1 MRTIMLTRARAG
13 REGKKRYDTVSYRV
27 TLAAMSPEQVYAKR
41 WWTLGVLCVSLLVV
55 GLDNTILNVAIPTL
69 QHELAA
75 TQGQIEWI
83 IDSYVLVFAGLLLTA
98 GALGDKFGRR
108 RALTC
113 GLLVFGFAS
122 VLSGL
127 SGSATMLIASR
138 ALMGVGGA
146 LIMPSTLSILTNVF
160 PPHERGR
167 AIAIW
172 AGVSGLGIGIGPIA
186 GGALL
191 EHFWW
196 GSIFFVNIPVVI
208 GAIVAGRFLVPESRD
223 EHAPRIDPLGALLSI
238 AGLGAVV
245 FAIIEAPIKGWTSP
259 ETLGAGAV
267 GLVVLGLFVL
277 VEARSDHPMLP
288 VEFFRNPRFSAGSGA
303 VTLAFF
309 ALFGTTLLL
318 TQYQQIV
325 RGYDPLQAGIRVL
338 PVALALV
345 AFAPRSAAM
354 AARFGTKRVVAS
366 GLTVL
371 AITLASLRLFEVG
384 TPYWKLGL
392 VYFFMGAGMAHVVAP
407 STEAIMGS
415 LPRNRAG
422 VGSAVNDTTRQVG
435 GALGVAILGS
445 LLHSAYGAHVRP
457 VLAAIP
463 AERRA
468 EAADSIVKTIQV
480 AQETLGPAGAGP
492 VIRGAQVAFTD
503 AMGTVAL
510 VAAAFALLGAVG
522 VALFLPARGR
532 DEAAELAE
540 LGLPEPETAAV
551 P

>member
-1 MRTIMLTRARAG
+1 
-13 REGKKRYDTVSYRV
+13 
-27 TLAAMSPEQVYAKR
+27 MSPEQQVYAKR

-69 QHELAA
+69 QERLGA

-83 IDSYVLVFAGLLLTA
+83 IDSYVLVFAGLLLTM

-108 RALTC
+108 RALTY
-113 GLLVFGFAS
+113 GLVAFGAAS
-122 VLSGL
+122 VLSAF
-127 SGSATMLIASR
+127 SGSATMLIATR
-138 ALMGVGGA
+138 ALMGVGAA

-160 PPHERGR
+160 PPAERGK

-186 GGALL
+186 GGLLL

-196 GSIFFVNIPVVI
+196 GSIFLVNVPVVVA
-208 GAIVAGRFLVPESRD
+208 AIVAGRFLVPESKDDR
-223 EHAPRIDPLGALLSI
+223 APRLDPVGALLSI
-238 AGLGAVV
+238 LGLSALV
-245 FAIIEAPIKGWTSP
+245 FAIIEAPIRGWLSA

-267 GLVVLGLFVL
+267 GIVILGFFVVG
-277 VEARSDHPMLP
+277 ESRSDHPMLP
-288 VEFFRNPRFSAGSGA
+288 VEFFKNPRFSAGSGA

-325 RGYDPLQAGIRVL
+325 RGYSAFQAGIRVL

-345 AFAPRSAAM
+345 AFAPNSAKM

-366 GLTVL
+366 GLTLL
-371 AITLASLRLFEVG
+371 AVTLASLRLFEVG
-384 TPYWKLGL
+384 TPYWKLGV
-392 VYFFMGAGMAHVVAP
+392 VYFLMGAGMAHVVAP
-407 STEAIMGS
+407 STEAIMGA

-445 LLHSAYGAHVRP
+445 LLSSAYAAHIKP
-457 VLAAIP
+457 AIAHLPAA
-463 AERRA
+463 AQA
-468 EAADSIVKTIQV
+468 EARDSIVKTLFV
-480 AQETLGPAGAGP
+480 ADGDPALAH
-492 VIRGAQVAFTD
+492 AAKVAFTD

-510 VAAAFALLGAVG
+510 VAAAFALLGALAV
-522 VALFLPARGR
+522 VLFLPAQGR
-532 DEAAELAE
+532 EEVAELE
-540 LGLPEPETAAV
+540 SLGLPEAEEAGV
-551 P
+551 R

>member
-1 MRTIMLTRARAG
+1 
-13 REGKKRYDTVSYRV
+13 
-27 TLAAMSPEQVYAKR
+27 MSPEQQQVYDKR
-41 WWTLGVLCVSLLVV
+41 WWTLGVLCGSLLVV
-55 GLDNTILNVAIPTL
+55 GLDNTILNVAIPRL
-69 QHELAA
+69 QHELNA

-83 IDSYVLVFAGLLLTA
+83 IDSYVLVFAGLLLTM

-108 RALTC
+108 RALTY
-113 GLLVFGFAS
+113 GLVVFGIGS
-122 VLSGL
+122 VWSAF
-127 SGSATMLIASR
+127 SGSANALIAAR

-160 PPHERGR
+160 PPSERGR

-186 GGALL
+186 GGLLL

-196 GSIFFVNIPVVI
+196 GAIFLVNIPVAVA
-208 GAIVAGRFLVPESRD
+208 AIVAGRFLVPESRD
-223 EHAPRIDPLGALLSI
+223 EHAPRIDPLGAVLSI
-238 AGLGAVV
+238 AGLSAVV

-259 ETLGAGAV
+259 ETLGVGAL
-267 GLVVLGLFVL
+267 GLVILGLFVV

-288 VEFFRNPRFSAGSGA
+288 VEFFKNPRFSAGSGA

-318 TQYQQIV
+318 TQYQQVV
-325 RGYDPLQAGIRVL
+325 RGYSALGAGLRVL

-345 AFAPRSAAM
+345 AFAPRSAAL

-371 AITLASLRLFEVG
+371 AITLAGLRLFEVG

-392 VYFFMGAGMAHVVAP
+392 LYFFMGAGMAHVVAP

-445 LLHSAYGAHVRP
+445 LLHSAYASHVRP
-457 VLAAIP
+457 VLGAIP

-468 EAADSIVKTIQV
+468 EAADSIVRTIQV
-480 AQETLGPAGAGP
+480 ARETLGPERAGP
-492 VIRGAQVAFTD
+492 VVEGARVAFTD

-522 VALFLPARGR
+522 VALFLPAQGR
-532 DEAAELAE
+532 EEADELESLGLPAPEAAE
-540 LGLPEPETAAV
+540 V
-551 P
+551 

>member
-1 MRTIMLTRARAG
+1 
-13 REGKKRYDTVSYRV
+13 
-27 TLAAMSPEQVYAKR
+27 MSPEQVYAKR

-55 GLDNTILNVAIPTL
+55 SLDNTILNVAIPTL
-69 QHELAA
+69 QDRLGA

-83 IDSYVLVFAGLLLTA
+83 IDSYVLVFAGLLLTM

-108 RALTC
+108 RALML
-113 GLLVFGFAS
+113 GLVAFGAAS
-122 VLSGL
+122 VFSAF
-127 SGSATMLIASR
+127 SGSANVLIAAR

-160 PPHERGR
+160 PPAERGR

-172 AGVSGLGIGIGPIA
+172 AGVSGLGVGIGPIV
-186 GGALL
+186 GGLLL
-191 EHFWW
+191 EHYWW
-196 GSIFFVNIPVVI
+196 GAIFLVNIPIVI
-208 GAIVAGRFLVPESRD
+208 GALVASRFLVPESRD
-223 EHAPRIDPLGALLSI
+223 EHAPRLDPLGALLSI
-238 AGLGAVV
+238 AGLSALV
-245 FAIIEAPIKGWTSP
+245 FAIIEAPIRGWTSP
-259 ETLGAGAV
+259 ETLVGAAV
-267 GLVVLGLFVL
+267 GIAILGLFVL
-277 VEARSDHPMLP
+277 QESRTDHPMLP

-325 RGYDPLQAGIRVL
+325 RGYSALQAGIRVL

-345 AFAPRSAAM
+345 AFAPNSAKM
-354 AARFGTKRVVAS
+354 AARFGTKRVVAT
-366 GLTVL
+366 GLTML
-371 AITLASLRLFEVG
+371 ALTLASLRLFEVG

-392 VYFFMGAGMAHVVAP
+392 VYFLMGVGMAHVVAP

-445 LLHSAYGAHVRP
+445 LLSSAYATHIRPAIAHLPEPVR
-457 VLAAIP
+457 L
-463 AERRA
+463 
-468 EAADSIVKTIQV
+468 EARDSIVKTIAV
-480 AQETLGPAGAGP
+480 ANGDPAVVHA
-492 VIRGAQVAFTD
+492 AKVAFTD

-510 VAAAFALLGAVG
+510 VASGFALLAAIAV
-522 VALFLPARGR
+522 VLFLPAQGR
-532 DEAAELAE
+532 EEIEEYAAA
-540 LGLPEPETAAV
+540 GLPEPEAAAL
-551 P
+551 

>member
-1 MRTIMLTRARAG
+1 
-13 REGKKRYDTVSYRV
+13 
-27 TLAAMSPEQVYAKR
+27 MSPEQVYAKR

-69 QHELAA
+69 QERLGA

-83 IDSYVLVFAGLLLTA
+83 IDSYVLVFAGLLLTM
-98 GALGDKFGRR
+98 GALGDRFGRR
-108 RALTC
+108 RALTQ
-113 GLLVFGFAS
+113 GLLVFGAGS
-122 VLSGL
+122 VVSAF
-127 SGSATMLIASR
+127 SGSASVLIASR
-138 ALMGVGGA
+138 ALMGVGAA

-160 PPHERGR
+160 PAKERGR

-186 GGALL
+186 GGLLL

-196 GSIFFVNIPVVI
+196 GAVFLVNVPVVVA
-208 GAIVAGRFLVPESRD
+208 AIAAGRFLVPESRD
-223 EHAPRIDPLGALLSI
+223 ENASRLDPLGALLSI
-238 AGLGAVV
+238 AALTAIV
-245 FAIIEAPIKGWTSP
+245 FAIIEAPIRGWTSP
-259 ETLGAGAV
+259 VTLGSFAA
-267 GLVVLGLFVL
+267 GLVLLGFFVAG
-277 VEARSDHPMLP
+277 EARSDHPMLP
-288 VEFFRNPRFSAGSGA
+288 VEFFANPRFSAGSGA

-325 RGYDPLQAGIRVL
+325 RGYSALAAGVRVL

-345 AFAPRSAAM
+345 VFAPNSAKL

-371 AITLASLRLFEVG
+371 SVTLASLRLFEVG
-384 TPYWKLGL
+384 TPYWKLGV

-407 STEAIMGS
+407 STEAIMGA

-422 VGSAVNDTTRQVG
+422 IGSAVNDTTRQVG

-445 LLHSAYGAHVRP
+445 LLHSAYASHIAP

-468 EAADSIVKTIQV
+468 EASDSIVKTMKV
-480 AQETLGPAGAGP
+480 ARETMGSGAGP
-492 VIRGAQVAFTD
+492 VIDGARVAFTD

-510 VAAAFALLGAVG
+510 VAAAFALLGAVA
-522 VALFLPARGR
+522 VALFLPAQGR
-532 DEAAELAE
+532 DEAAELAG
-540 LGLPEPETAAV
+540 LGLPEHEV
-551 P
+551 VG

>member
-1 MRTIMLTRARAG
+1 
-13 REGKKRYDTVSYRV
+13 
-27 TLAAMSPEQVYAKR
+27 MSPEQVYAKR
-41 WWTLGVLCVSLLVV
+41 WWTLAVLCVSLLVV

-69 QHELAA
+69 QHELGA

-108 RALTC
+108 RALTT
-113 GLLVFGFAS
+113 GLAIFGLAS
-122 VLSGL
+122 FVSAF
-127 SGSATMLIASR
+127 SGSANALIWAR
-138 ALMGVGGA
+138 ALMGIGAA

-172 AGVSGLGIGIGPIA
+172 AGVSGLGVGIGPIA
-186 GGALL
+186 GGLLL

-196 GSIFFVNIPVVI
+196 GSIFFVNIPVVVV
-208 GAIVAGRFLVPESRD
+208 AIVAGKFLVPESKDDR
-223 EHAPRIDPLGALLSI
+223 APRLDPLGALLSI
-238 AGLGAVV
+238 LGLGALV

-259 ETLGAGAV
+259 ETLGAGALGIV
-267 GLVVLGLFVL
+267 VLVVFVV
-277 VEARSDHPMLP
+277 VEARSDHAMLP
-288 VEFFRNPRFSAGSGA
+288 IEFFKNPRFSAGSGA
-303 VTLAFF
+303 VTLVFF

-325 RGYDPLQAGIRVL
+325 RGYSALEAGIRVL

-345 AFAPRSAAM
+345 AFAPRSAAV
-354 AARFGTKRVVAS
+354 AARFGTKRVVAG
-366 GLTVL
+366 GLTLV
-371 AITLASLRLFEVG
+371 AVTLASLRLFEVG

-392 VYFFMGAGMAHVVAP
+392 VYFFMGLGMAHVVAP

-445 LLHSAYGAHVRP
+445 LLHSAYAAHVRP
-457 VLAAIP
+457 ILTALP

-468 EAADSIVKTIQV
+468 EAADSLVKTMQV
-480 AQETLGPAGAGP
+480 ANETLGRAAAEP

-510 VAAAFALLGAVG
+510 VAAGFALLGALAV
-522 VALFLPARGR
+522 VLFLPAQGR
-532 DEAAELAE
+532 EEAGELAA
-540 LGLPEPETAAV
+540 LGLPEPAEAGAR
-551 P
+551 

>member
-1 MRTIMLTRARAG
+1 
-13 REGKKRYDTVSYRV
+13 
-27 TLAAMSPEQVYAKR
+27 MSPDEQVYAKR

-55 GLDNTILNVAIPTL
+55 GLDNTILNVAIPRL
-69 QHELAA
+69 QTELHA

-83 IDSYVLVFAGLLLTA
+83 IDSYVLVFAGLLLTM

-108 RALTC
+108 RALTV
-113 GLLVFGFAS
+113 GLLIFGAGS
-122 VLSGL
+122 VLSAF
-127 SGSATMLIASR
+127 SGSANVLIATR

-160 PPHERGR
+160 PPAERGR

-186 GGALL
+186 GGLLL

-196 GSIFFVNIPVVI
+196 GSIFLVNIPVVV
-208 GAIVAGRFLVPESRD
+208 GAIAAGRFLVPESKD
-223 EHAPRIDPLGALLSI
+223 QHASRLDPAGALLSI
-238 AGLGAVV
+238 VGLTALV
-245 FAIIEAPIKGWTSP
+245 FAIIEAPSRGWVSV
-259 ETLGAGAV
+259 ETLGVGAL
-267 GLVVLGLFVL
+267 GLLIIGLFVRN
-277 VEARSDHPMLP
+277 EARSDHPMLP
-288 VEFFRNPRFSAGSGA
+288 VEFFKNPRFSAGSGA

-318 TQYQQIV
+318 TQYQQLV
-325 RGYDPLQAGIRVL
+325 RGYSALGAGVRVL
-338 PVALALV
+338 PVAVALV
-345 AFAPRSAAM
+345 VFAPNSAKM
-354 AARFGTKRVVAS
+354 AARFGTKNVVAG

-371 AITLASLRLFEVG
+371 ALTLASLRLFGVD

-407 STEAIMGS
+407 ATEAIMGS

-445 LLHSAYGAHVRP
+445 LLSSAYAHHVAP
-457 VLAAIP
+457 VLASLP
-463 AERRA
+463 PGSRG
-468 EAADSIVKTIQV
+468 EASDSIVKTFAV
-480 AQETLGPAGAGP
+480 AERVGGANTAA
-492 VIRGAQVAFTD
+492 VLHGAKVAFTD

-510 VAAAFALLGAVG
+510 VAAGFALLGALAVM
-522 VALFLPARGR
+522 LFLPAKGR
-532 DEAAELAE
+532 DEELELATI
-540 LGLPEPETAAV
+540 GLPEPEDALR
-551 P
+551 

>member
-1 MRTIMLTRARAG
+1 
-13 REGKKRYDTVSYRV
+13 
-27 TLAAMSPEQVYAKR
+27 MSPEQQVYAKR

-69 QHELAA
+69 QERLGA

-83 IDSYVLVFAGLLLTA
+83 IDSYVLVFAGLLLTC

-108 RALTC
+108 RALTV
-113 GLLVFGFAS
+113 GLVIFGLAS
-122 VLSGL
+122 VASAF
-127 SGSATMLIASR
+127 SGSANALIASR
-138 ALMGVGGA
+138 ALMGIGGA

-160 PPHERGR
+160 PAHERGK

-172 AGVSGLGIGIGPIA
+172 AGVSGLGVGIGPIA

-196 GSIFFVNIPVVI
+196 GAIFLVNIPVVI
-208 GAIVAGRFLVPESRD
+208 AAIVAGRFLVPESKD
-223 EHAPRIDPLGALLSI
+223 DHAPRLDPLGAVLSI
-238 AGLGAVV
+238 AGLSAIV

-259 ETLGAGAV
+259 VTLTSFAIG
-267 GLVVLGLFVL
+267 VVILGLFV
-277 VEARSDHPMLP
+277 VSEARSDHPMLP
-288 VEFFRNPRFSAGSGA
+288 IEFFRNPRFSAGSGA

-318 TQYQQIV
+318 VQYQQLV
-325 RGYDPLQAGIRVL
+325 RGYDALGSGIRVL
-338 PVALALV
+338 PVAVALV
-345 AFAPRSAAM
+345 AFAPRSAAL

-366 GLTVL
+366 GLFVL
-371 AITLASLRLFEVG
+371 AVTLASLRLFEVG

-407 STEAIMGS
+407 ATEAIMGA

-445 LLHSAYGAHVRP
+445 LLSSAYAAHIAP
-457 VLAAIP
+457 VLKALP

-468 EAADSIVKTIQV
+468 EARDSIGKTMQV
-480 AQETLGPAGAGP
+480 ARETLGADALP
-492 VIRGAQVAFTD
+492 VIQQARVAFTD

-510 VAAAFALLGAVG
+510 VAAAFALLGALAV
-522 VALFLPARGR
+522 VLFLPAQGR
-532 DEAAELAE
+532 EEIGELE
-540 LGLPEPETAAV
+540 SLGLEHEPEEVDA
-551 P
+551 

>member
-1 MRTIMLTRARAG
+1 
-13 REGKKRYDTVSYRV
+13 
-27 TLAAMSPEQVYAKR
+27 MSPEQVYAKR

-55 GLDNTILNVAIPTL
+55 SLDNTILNVAIPTL
-69 QHELAA
+69 QDELHA
-75 TQGQIEWI
+75 TQGDIEWI
-83 IDSYVLVFAGLLLTA
+83 IDSYVLVFAGLLLTM
-98 GALGDKFGRR
+98 GAIGDKFGRR
-108 RALTC
+108 RALTY
-113 GLLVFGFAS
+113 GLVVFGIAS
-122 VLSGL
+122 VVSAF
-127 SGSATMLIASR
+127 SGSANVLIGAR

-160 PPHERGR
+160 PPAERGR

-172 AGVSGLGIGIGPIA
+172 AGVSGLGVGIGPIA
-186 GGALL
+186 GGLLL

-208 GAIVAGRFLVPESRD
+208 AAIVAARFLVPESKD
-223 EHAPRIDPLGALLSI
+223 QHAPRLDPLGALLSI
-238 AGLGAVV
+238 AGLGALV
-245 FAIIEAPIKGWTSP
+245 FAIIEAPVRGWTSP
-259 ETLGAGAV
+259 QTLGAGAAGIV
-267 GLVVLGLFVL
+267 ILVLFV
-277 VEARSDHPMLP
+277 VSEARSDHPMLP
-288 VEFFRNPRFSAGSGA
+288 IEFFKNPRFSAGSGS

-325 RGYDPLQAGIRVL
+325 RGYTALQAGIRVL

-345 AFAPRSAAM
+345 AFAPRSAKM

-371 AITLASLRLFEVG
+371 SITLASLRLFEVD
-384 TPYWKLGL
+384 TPYWKLGV

-407 STEAIMGS
+407 ATEAIMGA

-445 LLHSAYGAHVRP
+445 LLHSAYLAHVRP
-457 VLAAIP
+457 VLQALP

-468 EAADSIVKTIQV
+468 EAADSLVETMRV
-480 AQETLGPAGAGP
+480 AQETLGPNAAG

-510 VAAAFALLGAVG
+510 VAAAFAALGALAV
-522 VALFLPARGR
+522 VLFLPAQGR
-532 DEAAELAE
+532 EEVEELDA
-540 LGLPEPETAAV
+540 LGLDAEPDRV
-551 P
+551 SS

>member
-1 MRTIMLTRARAG
+1 
-13 REGKKRYDTVSYRV
+13 
-27 TLAAMSPEQVYAKR
+27 MSPEQQIYAKR

-69 QHELAA
+69 QQRLDA
-75 TQGQIEWI
+75 TQSQIEWI
-83 IDSYVLVFAGLLLTA
+83 IDSYVLVFAGLLLTM
-98 GALGDKFGRR
+98 GAIGDKFGRR
-108 RALTC
+108 RALTY
-113 GLLVFGFAS
+113 GLVIFGLGS
-122 VLSGL
+122 VTSAF
-127 SGSATMLIASR
+127 SGSANALIASR

-160 PPHERGR
+160 PPAERGR

-172 AGVSGLGIGIGPIA
+172 AGVSGLGVGVGPIA

-196 GSIFFVNIPVVI
+196 GSIFLVNIPVVI
-208 GAIVAGRFLVPESRD
+208 GAIVAGRFLVPESRH
-223 EHAPRIDPLGALLSI
+223 ENAPRLDPLGAVLSI
-238 AGLGAVV
+238 AGLTAIV
-245 FAIIEAPIKGWTSP
+245 FAIIEAPIHGWLHPVTIASF
-259 ETLGAGAV
+259 AV
-267 GLVVLGLFVL
+267 GVVIVGLFV
-277 VEARSDHPMLP
+277 VNEARSDHPMLP

-303 VTLAFF
+303 ITLAFF

-318 TQYQQIV
+318 VQYQQLV
-325 RGYDPLQAGIRVL
+325 RGYDALGSGIRVL

-345 AFAPRSAAM
+345 AFAPRSAGM

-366 GLTVL
+366 GLVVL
-371 AITLASLRLFEVG
+371 AATLASLRLFEVG

-407 STEAIMGS
+407 ATEAIMGAV
-415 LPRNRAG
+415 PRNQAG

-445 LLHSAYGAHVRP
+445 LLHSAYGNHVRP
-457 VLAAIP
+457 VLQAIP

-468 EAADSIVKTIQV
+468 EAGDSLVRTMAV
-480 AQETLGPAGAGP
+480 AYETLGPEGALP

-510 VAAAFALLGAVG
+510 VAAAFALLGALAV
-522 VALFLPARGR
+522 VLFLPAQGR
-532 DEAAELAE
+532 EEADELASLGLDEAADGVDA
-540 LGLPEPETAAV
+540 PEPAKAAAR
-551 P
+551 

>member
-1 MRTIMLTRARAG
+1 
-13 REGKKRYDTVSYRV
+13 
-27 TLAAMSPEQVYAKR
+27 MSPEQVYAKR

-69 QHELAA
+69 QDELHA
-75 TQGQIEWI
+75 TQGDIEWI
-83 IDSYVLVFAGLLLTA
+83 IDSYVLVFAGLLLTM

-108 RALTC
+108 RALTY
-113 GLLVFGFAS
+113 GLLVFGAGS
-122 VLSGL
+122 VVSAF
-127 SGSATMLIASR
+127 SGSANALIASR

-160 PPHERGR
+160 PAHERGR

-172 AGVSGLGIGIGPIA
+172 AGVSGLGVGIGPIA
-186 GGALL
+186 GGLLL

-196 GSIFFVNIPVVI
+196 GSVFLVNVPVVI
-208 GAIVAGRFLVPESRD
+208 GALVAGRFLVPESKD
-223 EHAPRIDPLGALLSI
+223 QHAPRLDPLGALLSI
-238 AGLGAVV
+238 AGLSAIVY
-245 FAIIEAPIKGWTSP
+245 AIIEAPTQGWTSP
-259 ETLGAGAV
+259 ETLGVGAL
-267 GLVVLGLFVL
+267 GIAILVAFV
-277 VEARSDHPMLP
+277 VSEARSDHPMLP
-288 VEFFRNPRFSAGSGA
+288 VEFFKNPRFSAGSGS

-325 RGYDPLQAGIRVL
+325 RGYSAFEAGLRVL
-338 PVALALV
+338 PVAVALL
-345 AFAPRSAAM
+345 AFAPNSAKM

-366 GLTVL
+366 GLTLL
-371 AITLASLRLFEVG
+371 AVTLASLRLFEVG

-407 STEAIMGS
+407 ATEAIMGA

-445 LLHSAYGAHVRP
+445 LLHSAYLAHVRP
-457 VLAAIP
+457 VLDALP

-468 EAADSIVKTIQV
+468 EAADSLVETMRV
-480 AQETLGPAGAGP
+480 ASETLGPNAAG
-492 VIRGAQVAFTD
+492 VINGAKVAFTD

-510 VAAAFALLGAVG
+510 VAAGFALLGALAV
-522 VALFLPARGR
+522 VLFLPAQGR
-532 DEAAELAE
+532 EEVEELHE
-540 LGLPEPETAAV
+540 LGLDAEPV
-551 P
+551 GS